1 MPRKLFK
8 EYTGSNIQPL
18 APGYLETLSN
28 AYSQIGQGIAALGKG
43 IGAGISGAYT
53 ANQEAA
59 AAAAPAN
66 AAIDM
71 NKQEIDRFVSS
82 GDIVM
87 QDGVAKPAPGRE
99 GMFNSSSLK
108 RSLDMYNKTGGKD
121 SSQVDDATRRSAY
134 SMYEIGQK
142 QDAAARE
149 ERILQLKEAEAQ
161 RAKSEGDR
169 KFDLQAYVELGKSRD
184 ALVKADLDDKK
195 AAALGE
201 TQYVPNPE
209 RQRQIDVINRA
220 LDGLSNSFA
229 PKPQSVANIPS
240 SPQPATEPAKEPE
253 KPSESKAADVKPI
266 PAPSKAP
273 ATGDTASAN
282 IEDPAVRAAI
292 ENPVGISGAV
302 TPVAVASQANPA
314 TRIGDSNNFVVRTTG
329 GDGVK
334 IVRNPGSPGVSW
346 EVPEGTM
353 VDYAPIYQDT
363 VIANELITK
372 GKVADFQP
380 TPEQLD
386 FVRQQGYPV
395 HPDHGASWT
404 KGLVASLV
412 MQGKVNAAPG
422 QNREWLGQGMQAS
435 YRLPAGAGGQAGPVS
450 MPNYSTEQNLSVN
463 TAPRFP
469 SLVTELPSKRIVDRF
484 MRNGLEI
491 DAQTAAAL
499 NFRDQ
504 NARFTNDIAMDM
516 FKAEQLAWQARESRA
531 KATQAFAETAKIWA
545 GIGSTIGESS
555 RGYPGVFEPSGQTFG
570 GFTRSLPYSSV
581 SGKPLTVGQ
590 IQEVLNGVY
599 NDKNP
604 ESASQL
610 ASIQADLSRGRMSE
624 EQMKLAAKSR
634 SDFVSGTSAL
644 ESIAVELKRQGVKA
658 DSLTGFIGLKLEQLG
673 LSTDAA
679 TVRAESI
686 HSLFMMGSLRE
697 SIAGPGNPAIYEQ
710 LLIRA
715 AIPQTNDF
723 FSIPKWEAAKA
734 RTLALAMAGSYME
747 GMARNG
753 MSPTPDSVSDINA
766 RLKPIF
772 GEKFVPFS
780 NDELIGPNGWINVRS
795 SEAKANAWL
804 RARGMMT
811 EAELRAARGR

>member
-1 MPRKLFK
+1 MPKKTFK
-8 EYTGSNIQPL
+8 EYQGQQVQPI
-18 APGYLETLSN
+18 APGYLETLTNSY
-28 AYSQIGQGIAALGKG
+28 AQIGQGIANFAKT
-43 IGAGISGAYT
+43 IASAGIDKQ
-53 ANQEAA
+53 NREAE
-59 AAAAPAN
+59 AAPAN
-66 AAIDM
+66 AVIDM
-71 NKQEIDRFVSS
+71 NKQEVDRFVKS
-82 GDIVM
+82 GDVIV

-99 GMFNSSSLK
+99 GMFNSATLK
-108 RSLDMYNKTGGKD
+108 RSLDMYNTTGGKA
-121 SSQVDDATRRSAY
+121 SSELDLNVRKSAF
-134 SMYEIGQK
+134 SMYEIAQK
-142 QDAAARE
+142 QDAANRE

-184 ALVKADLDDKK
+184 ALVKADMDERK
-195 AAALGE
+195 AAALSE
-201 TQYVPNPE
+201 TPYVPNPE

-220 LDGLSNSFA
+220 LDGLSSSFA
-229 PKPQSVANIPS
+229 PSTSAPSQAPAPVATP
-240 SPQPATEPAKEPE
+240 
-253 KPSESKAADVKPI
+253 KPSETKPTEEK
-266 PAPSKAP
+266 PKEAP
-273 ATGDTASAN
+273 AAGATASAN

-292 ENPVGISGAV
+292 ESPVGASGAV
-302 TPVAVASQANPA
+302 MPVAVSSPTNPA
-314 TRIGDSNNFVVRTTG
+314 TRIGDSNNFVYRTTG

-334 IVRNPGSPGVSW
+334 IVRNPDSTGVSW
-346 EVPEGTM
+346 EVPDGTM
-353 VDYAPIYQDT
+353 VDYGPVYQDT
-363 VIANELITK
+363 VIASDLIAK
-372 GKVADFQP
+372 GKVSDFQP
-380 TPEQLD
+380 TPEQLE

-395 HPDHGASWT
+395 HPEHGASWN

-412 MQGKVNAAPG
+412 MQGKINPAPG
-422 QNREWLGQGMQAS
+422 QNREWLGQGMQVN
-435 YRLPAGAGGQAGPVS
+435 YRLPVGGGVQAAPGS

-469 SLVTELPSKRIVDRF
+469 SLVTELPSKKIVERF

-504 NARFTNDIAMDM
+504 NARFTNDIAMDT
-516 FKAEQLAWQARESRA
+516 FKSEQLAWQARESRA

-545 GIGSTIGESS
+545 SIGSTIGEAS
-555 RGYPGVFEPSGQTFG
+555 RGYPGVFEPSGQTYG
-570 GFTRSLPYSSV
+570 GFTRTLPYSSV
-581 SGKPLTVGQ
+581 TGKPLTFGQ

-604 ESASQL
+604 ESAGQL

-624 EQMKLAAKSR
+624 DQMKQAAKAR
-634 SDFVSGTSAL
+634 SDFMSGTDAL

-658 DSLTGFIGLKLEQLG
+658 DSLTGFVGLKLEQLG
-673 LSTDAA
+673 LSADAA

-747 GMARNG
+747 GMSRNG
-753 MSPTPDSVSDINA
+753 MSPTPDSVADINA

-772 GEKFVPFS
+772 GEKFVPFT

-804 RARGMMT
+804 KARGMMT
-811 EAELRAARGR
+811 EADLRAARGR